1 VPRAVPPPLSLALTT
16 LRVARACTQ
25 QELGKAAGV
34 ASQVISDY
42 EKGIRR
48 TLKRETL
55 DELAAAMDYAP
66 ADVTLTLLFLAGL
79 SPAGRQ
85 HRLSPVEPSPAELR
99 RARRIAA
106 RVGLTEASR
115 LYSDLLALARLRRV
129 ERARRE
135 ASRQWEA
142 LRRCTPRRRREL
154 VEISPELHHWALA
167 ELLCEES
174 ERAAADHAGPALELA
189 RLALRVAE
197 LVPEDGP
204 WRSALQG
211 FAWAFVANAQR
222 VGSDLLAAAASF
234 ATAWRLWRAAGPTAG
249 GPLGEWRLHDL
260 EASLRRD
267 QRQFA
272 AALGCLDR
280 ALAAAP
286 GAARGRILLKKAYT
300 LEQSDQ
306 IVAALATLE
315 QAAPLIDPAAEPR
328 LRWVLDINRILV
340 LAHLQRYRDAEA
352 RLPALGELTLELG
365 NRLDLQ
371 RFLWVSGRIAAGLGR
386 RERARALFGQSQRE
400 FAECG
405 DSYDAALVSL
415 ELAILD
421 LEDGRGA
428 EVAALVEEMLRIFS
442 AQRVDREALA
452 ALRLFSQAARAGTV
466 TAETARRLLSS
477 LERTRRE
484 PPLGQEDAG

>member
-1 VPRAVPPPLSLALTT
+1 VPRAVPPPLSLALAT
-16 LRVARACTQ
+16 LRIARGLTQ
-25 QELGKAAGV
+25 QELGEAAGV

-55 DELAAAMDYAP
+55 DELAAAMAYAP
-66 ADVTLTLLFLAGL
+66 ADVILTLLLLGGL
-79 SPAGRQ
+79 SPAGRLR
-85 HRLSPVEPSPAELR
+85 RLSPVEPSAAEHR

-115 LYSDLLALARLRRV
+115 LYSDLLALARVRRV
-129 ERARRE
+129 ERARRK
-135 ASRQWEA
+135 ARRQWEA
-142 LRRCTPRRRREL
+142 LRRCTPRKRREL
-154 VEISPELHHWALA
+154 VEISPELHQWALA
-167 ELLCEES
+167 ELLCGES
-174 ERAAADHAGPALELA
+174 VRAAADDAGTALELA

-204 WRSALQG
+204 WHSALRG
-211 FAWAFVANAQR
+211 FAWAFVGNAQR
-222 VGSDLLAAAASF
+222 VASDLLAAAASF
-234 ATAWRLWRAAGPTAG
+234 ATAWRLWAAGPTGG

-286 GAARGRILLKKAYT
+286 AAARGRILLKKAYT

-306 IVAALATLE
+306 VEPALAALE

-328 LRWVLDINRILV
+328 LRWVLDINRVLV
-340 LAHLQRYRDAEA
+340 LAHLGRYRDAEA

-386 RERARALFGQSQRE
+386 GERARALFGQSRRE

-421 LEDGRGA
+421 LEEGRGA
-428 EVAALVEEMLRIFS
+428 EVAALAGEMLRIFS

-452 ALRLFSQAARAGTV
+452 AVALFSQAARAGTA

-477 LERTRRE
+477 LERARRD
-484 PPLGQEDAG
+484 PALGQEDAG